1 MGEGGKGG
9 AGGSRGLTCSGER
22 GAGSILGGAPA
33 ARGVRRAGIALKSLF
48 KN

>member
-1 MGEGGKGG
+1 MGGGNGG
-9 AGGSRGLTCSGER
+9 AGGSRGLTCGGER

-33 ARGVRRAGIALKSLF
+33 ARGVRAGIVLKSLF